1 MLKKDYTT
9 YSGSI
14 KGKDDANPSVSNDNI
29 QNAYGL
35 EKDRLN
41 VFMLDVRQKNG
52 DRTALPYSYF
62 TAFRFDKSGNLVL
75 EHTAYH
81 ITISGRN
88 LDELYGYL
96 LNHRVIFVQ
105 EEDPKY
111 DTVEESA
118 TFIEKIVVQE
128 LS

>member
-1 MLKKDYTT
+1 MLKKDYTK

-14 KGKDDANPSVSNDNI
+14 KGKESANPSISNDNI

-35 EKDRLN
+35 EKDRQG

-62 TAFRFDKSGNLVL
+62 TAFRFNKSGELVL
-75 EHTAYH
+75 EHTSYH
-81 ITISGRN
+81 VSISGRN
-88 LDELYGYL
+88 LGELYGYL

-111 DTVEESA
+111 DTTEESA
-118 TFIEKIVVQE
+118 TFIEKIVVKE
-128 LS
+128 V

>member
-1 MLKKDYTT
+1 MLRKDYTT

-14 KGKDDANPSVSNDNI
+14 KRKEDANPSVSNDNV

-41 VFMLDVRQKNG
+41 VFMLDIRQKDG
-52 DRTALPYSYF
+52 DCTALPYSYF
-62 TAFRFDKSGNLVL
+62 TAFRFNKSGELVL
-75 EHTAYH
+75 EHPSYH
-81 ITISGRN
+81 VTISGRN
-88 LDELYGYL
+88 LGELYGYL

-111 DTVEESA
+111 DMTEESA
-118 TFIEKIVVQE
+118 TFIEKIVVKE
-128 LS
+128 V